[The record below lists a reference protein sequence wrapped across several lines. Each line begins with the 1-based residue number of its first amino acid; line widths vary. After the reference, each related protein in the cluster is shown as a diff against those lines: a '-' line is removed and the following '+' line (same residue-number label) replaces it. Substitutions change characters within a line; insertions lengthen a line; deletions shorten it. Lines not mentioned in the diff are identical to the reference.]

1 MGIRKMP
8 FDEWIE
14 PDDQLATYH
23 RIRIQRVAERKE
35 QVVQVLPDRPGVV
48 KGGAEAGA
56 FPPLRSSLL
65 PVLSCLHC

>member
-14 PDDQLATYH
+14 PDNQLATYH
-23 RIRIQRVAERKE
+23 RIRTQRVATRGEKL
-35 QVVQVLPDRPGVV
+35 VQVLPDRPGAV

-56 FPPLRSSLL
+56 LLSL
-65 PVLSCLHC
+65 